1 MAEEIAQ
8 KFDLPFPTIPLAT
21 GVDTEGDNMFQLSP
35 VTSDDVNDITTM
47 HSNKAPGNDT
57 IYINV
62 LKDCLSSIVYP
73 ITSLINS
80 SFATGSFPR
89 QWKQS
94 VIIAVPKNNDHE
106 EAVNNRPI
114 SLLPVVSNL

>member
-8 KFDLPFPTIPLAT
+8 KFDLPFPTIPLAP
-21 GVDTEGDNMFQLSP
+21 GVDTEGDNTFQPSP

-62 LKDCLSSIVYP
+62 LKDCLSNSIVYP

-106 EAVNNRPI
+106 EQ
-114 SLLPVVSNL
+114 